1 MKLQAENRKL
11 KNDIFEKNQEQV
23 IYKDKIKSTQIKN
36 NVLAK
41 SLQKMKKFDTKV
53 QKEENIQILSKLSK
67 QGLKT
72 KQLNFKNILGT
83 GSESSLVQDRR

>member
-72 KQLNFKNILGT
+72 KKLNFKNILGT